1 MSITASIRKTLVP
14 IHPEGYIF
22 IVVFALI
29 ALALGWVWQ
38 PLGFLGW
45 VMTLWCVYF
54 FRDPPRTTPIREGVV
69 ISPADGRIDS
79 VGFFIPPAELGL
91 GDAPVPR
98 ISVFM
103 NVFDCH
109 VNRMPVSGR
118 ITKIAYRPGLF
129 LSADMDKASDD
140 NERNGLVIETAQ
152 GNFGVV
158 QIAGMI
164 ARRILCF
171 SKEGQSLNVGER
183 IGLIRFGSRVDVYMP
198 QGAQP
203 LVSIGQKAVAGE
215 TVLADFNAKD
225 VAPRFNT
232 Q

>member
-1 MSITASIRKTLVP
+1 MVP

-29 ALALGWVWQ
+29 ALALGWVWS
-38 PLGFLGW
+38 PLGW
-45 VMTLWCVYF
+45 VGWIMTLWCAYF
-54 FRDPPRTTPIREGVV
+54 FRDPARVTPIREGIVV
-69 ISPADGRIDS
+69 SPADGRIDS

-91 GDAPVPR
+91 GDTPVPR

-109 VNRMPVSGR
+109 VNRMPVSGK
-118 ITKIAYRPGLF
+118 IKKIAYRPGLF

-140 NERNGLVIETAQ
+140 NERNGLVIESSQ

-158 QIAGMI
+158 QIAGLI

-171 SKEGQSLNVGER
+171 TNEGQQLSVGER

-198 QGAQP
+198 LSAKP
-203 LVSIGQKAVAGE
+203 LVSVGQKAVAGE
-215 TVLADFNAKD
+215 TVLADCTLAENKLGFR
-225 VAPRFNT
+225 V

>member
-1 MSITASIRKTLVP
+1 MSVAASIRKTLVP

-22 IVVFALI
+22 IVVFILVS
-29 ALALGWVWQ
+29 LALGWVWQ
-38 PLGFLGW
+38 PLGVLGW

-54 FRDPPRTTPIREGVV
+54 FRDPPRVTPIQDDLV

-79 VGFFIPPAELGL
+79 VGFFIPPSELGL
-91 GDAPVPR
+91 GDTPVPR

-109 VNRMPVSGR
+109 VNRMPVSGKV
-118 ITKIAYRPGLF
+118 TKIAYRPGLF

-140 NERNGLVIETAQ
+140 NERNGLVIESTQ
-152 GNFGVV
+152 GQFGVV

-171 SKEGQSLNVGER
+171 SKEGQILNVGDR

-198 QGAQP
+198 QGARS

-215 TVLADFNAKD
+215 TVLADFNTSEVKLK
-225 VAPRFNT
+225 FHT